1 MKIFFDKFVSKHL
14 GITSHLIILDSKAS
28 NLKLKNKIESLK
40 KNTPILIT
48 IKSNY
53 KLTKNMSKKL
63 NAKYVCDQI
72 TFQREHKKNIY
83 EDNFCRQAIKK
94 DKKKLQK
101 ISLENSSM
109 SHYVQN
115 TDLPIE
121 FRKKFRFHWLNNYFK
136 NQRGDYLIV
145 SKKLEGYILL
155 LQKKNTFIIDLIAVS
170 KKSRK
175 KGIAKSLINYVND
188 NFLQK
193 NMKLIAGT
201 NSNNFGAINFYKKME
216 FKLKKKIRIY
226 HIYTK

>member
-145 SKKLEGYILL
+145 SKK
-155 LQKKNTFIIDLIAVS
+155 
-170 KKSRK
+170 SRK